1 MKTKMALLVLCTA
14 FFVANTFALRC
25 NVKATYYDG
34 FTRDSIE
41 NCSGNCGFLSVQ
53 YQVLVNRIPIAAQ
66 IKRPVCL
73 SEEIKHACNGQNIWP
88 KLTVEEKRE
97 LHRLQGV
104 LNAKGELYC
113 CASDECNE
121 SMYATRYSYK
131 SPSGLQCH
139 HGSPSI
145 MKANGT
151 EEAHFMTEECLGE
164 AKQCIAM
171 QVQDFKTVMKNELVT
186 VNGELLMCGPPSGDD
201 IKCDGKNIQKR
212 LSTRLL
218 DRNDREMSDKQ
229 MTVAYCCESSLCNES
244 LDKTQMNVSSL
255 VSPVTAI
262 GMSLFIGFMCS
273 LRFTSSQV

>member
-1 MKTKMALLVLCTA
+1 MEELPPLAMNCFCIAHVSPVSAIANETPGNALKATNRLWSVTVHLTTALCGSTACCLRFELNVFAAVQPIVMKTKMALLVLCTA

-121 SMYATRYSYK
+121 S
-131 SPSGLQCH
+131 
-139 HGSPSI
+139 I
-145 MKANGT
+145 
-151 EEAHFMTEECLGE
+151 
-164 AKQCIAM
+164 
-171 QVQDFKTVMKNELVT
+171 VT
-186 VNGELLMCGPPSGDD
+186 TALLRS
-201 IKCDGKNIQKR
+201 
-212 LSTRLL
+212 
-218 DRNDREMSDKQ
+218 
-229 MTVAYCCESSLCNES
+229 
-244 LDKTQMNVSSL
+244 
-255 VSPVTAI
+255 
-262 GMSLFIGFMCS
+262 
-273 LRFTSSQV
+273 